1 MPTHSGT
8 LMLKKNLNINHKR
21 HPIIQMNPSA
31 TVVPKKADAFVHPSK
46 GQDAIGADLNS
57 TLQPTH
63 QPSVFAQFL
72 SDVLSQGCQTTDWD
86 FGEVW
91 VPHEKSDT
99 LVCSSV
105 AYGQDS
111 AHIQSFRQ
119 ESLGFEFKL
128 GEGLPGRVWDS
139 RKPEWIEDITA
150 LTKETYARWQIA
162 QQANLR
168 TALAIPIIMTETVQA
183 VLVFYS
189 CVIRPEDPQLMAMMP
204 AMLHLGLT
212 LQHQE
217 SAQSLQSSEQKY
229 HDLIATVKEVIFQ
242 IDRQGQWSILNPA
255 WRSITSFSVDE
266 SLGQPLINYIHP
278 EDRPQTEAI
287 LAALMRGEMTGNTA
301 TVKLLTKQGD
311 FRQVELHTYPIIE
324 TEVMGI
330 AGTINDI
337 TERLEAE
344 SALKQQIE
352 KEKLIGAISLQIR
365 QSLVLQESLDI
376 TVLEVRKFL
385 KTDRVLVY
393 RFDDKVTW
401 DGTVVAESVG
411 PDLTVLL
418 GASVKDKCFGQ
429 EQAQRYLEGQTTV
442 VDNIYTANLDT
453 CYTQFLANLQ
463 VVATLIV
470 PIVQGENL
478 WGLLVAHHCQGP
490 RLWQE
495 QEVSLLLQLSNQ
507 VAIAVHQAQLYEQ
520 SQREIAERQAIE
532 RTLRESETTL
542 RALHEVTASRHLSF
556 TESIQ
561 ELLAMGRQQ
570 FNLEIGTLAKID
582 GEQYQVIASQL
593 SDNITTQGTIYQLK
607 QQFCAEVITLNRP
620 IYIIKVGGTRW
631 HNHPCYQAF
640 KYEAYI
646 GVPVIVNGE
655 VYGTLSFASRHA
667 IDATFK
673 AVDKELLRLMAQW
686 MGGAL
691 EREQTAI
698 ELAQARDEA
707 VAGTQAKGNF
717 LATMSHEIRT
727 PMNAVIG
734 MTGIL
739 LDTQLS
745 NEQRDF
751 VETIRNS
758 GDALLTIINDI
769 LDFSK
774 IESGKLELEAAPFR
788 LRNCVEESL
797 DLLAPKA
804 TEKSLE
810 LAYQIEATLP
820 RTIVGDITRLRQI
833 LVNLLGNA
841 IKFTE
846 TGEVVIE
853 VKAGQSDTSNRENC
867 HELHFS
873 VRDTGIGIPPE
884 KMNRL
889 FKAFSQVDSSV
900 TRQYGGTGLGL
911 VICKQLTEQMGGQ
924 MWVDSEVGVGT
935 TFHFTIAVPAA
946 HTEDDELDLDHSLLA
961 GKRLLI
967 VDDNLTNCKVLNIQA
982 KTWGMISTTVNSGKA
997 ALALLSREPVFDLA
1011 VLDMQMPHMDG
1022 VSLAQEI
1029 HQLPNYQDLPMVML
1043 TSIGRGELPQV
1054 SVEQE
1059 FKALLHKP
1067 VKHIQLFNALN
1078 TLLGGQ
1084 RVAIHKAHPKRVELD
1099 AHQGNKH
1106 PLRILLAEDNSIN
1119 QKLAIQQLKRIGYRA
1134 DIVSN
1139 GLESIEALER
1149 QTYDVVLMDMQ
1160 MPEMDGITAS
1170 QKIRQLL
1177 PPQRQPRIIAMTANA
1192 MQEDQERCIKAGMD
1206 GYISKPV
1213 DLEKLA
1219 LALEQCPKRQI
1230 EETLSAS
1237 ATAANSNNEP
1247 KPIAQSATKAN
1258 TPKKRK
1264 STSHKSEKDKNAQPH
1279 VILPAIDIDGLQ
1291 QTLEIIGGNT
1301 SENIQEI
1308 ISLYMQ
1314 ESPNLIKCMKNALK
1328 TGAIEDLEYAGHTLK
1343 SSSQMIG
1350 ALQFSKLCA
1359 QLEMAGRH
1367 NTIDALDADEILT
1380 SINQQ
1385 FSAIKKELKA
1395 LITHKV

>member
-1 MPTHSGT
+1 
-8 LMLKKNLNINHKR
+8 
-21 HPIIQMNPSA
+21 MNPSA
-31 TVVPKKADAFVHPSK
+31 TGLREKADSFAHPPKS
-46 GQDAIGADLNS
+46 QRASGAAPNS
-57 TLQPTH
+57 MSQLTNP
-63 QPSVFAQFL
+63 PSVFAQFL

-91 VPHEKSDT
+91 VSHGNSET

-105 AYGQDS
+105 SYGQD
-111 AHIQSFRQ
+111 ATHIQSFRQ
-119 ESLGFEFKL
+119 KSLGFQFKP

-139 RKPEWIEDITA
+139 QKPEWIEDIST
-150 LTKETYARWQIA
+150 LTEETYLRSEIA
-162 QQANLR
+162 KQANLR
-168 TALAIPIIMTETVQA
+168 TALAIPIIMAEAVQA

-189 CVIRPEDPQLMAMMP
+189 CSVRGEDAQLMAMMP

-212 LQHQE
+212 LQHQQ

-242 IDRQGQWSILNPA
+242 IDRQGQWRILNPA
-255 WRSITSFSVDE
+255 WRAITSFSVDE

-278 EDRPQTEAI
+278 EDRPQTDAI

-311 FRQVELHTYPIIE
+311 FRQVELHTYPIVE
-324 TEVMGI
+324 TDVMGI

-352 KEKLIGAISLQIR
+352 KEKLIGSISLQIR
-365 QSLVLQESLDI
+365 QSLILQESLDI

-418 GASVKDKCFGQ
+418 GASVKDRCFGQ
-429 EQAQRYLEGQTTV
+429 EQAQRYLDGKTTV
-442 VDNIYTANLDT
+442 VDNIYTANLNT

-463 VVATLIV
+463 VVAKLIV
-470 PIVQGENL
+470 PIVRGDDL

-495 QEVSLLLQLSNQ
+495 QEVSLLLQLANQ

-532 RTLRESETTL
+532 CTLRESETTL
-542 RALHEVTASRHLSF
+542 RALHEITASRHLSF

-570 FNLEIGTLAKID
+570 FSLEIGTLAKID
-582 GEQYQVIASQL
+582 GERYEVIASQL
-593 SDNITTQGTIYQLK
+593 SGNITTQGTIYQLK
-607 QQFCAEVITLNRP
+607 QQFCAEVIQFNRP
-620 IYIIKVGGTRW
+620 IYITQVGSTRW
-631 HNHPCYQAF
+631 HRHPCYQAF
-640 KYEAYI
+640 RYEAYI

-707 VAGTQAKGNF
+707 VAGTQAKGDF

-745 NEQRDF
+745 DEQRDF
-751 VETIRNS
+751 VETIRSS

-788 LRNCVEESL
+788 LRNCVEEAL

-804 TEKSLE
+804 AEKSLE
-810 LAYQIEATLP
+810 LAYQIEPTLP
-820 RTIVGDITRLRQI
+820 CTIVGDITRLRQI

-853 VKAGQSDTSNRENC
+853 VKAKQSDTLDPEKR
-867 HELHFS
+867 HEIHFS
-873 VRDTGIGIPPE
+873 VKDTGIGIPPE

-924 MWVDSEVGVGT
+924 MWVDSEVGIGT
-935 TFHFTIAVPAA
+935 IFHFTITVPAA
-946 HTEDDELDLDHSLLA
+946 HIEDDELDLDHSLLA

-982 KTWGMISTTVNSGKA
+982 KTWGMIPTTANSGEA
-997 ALALLSREPVFDLA
+997 ALALLSQEPVFDLA

-1029 HQLPNYQDLPMVML
+1029 HQLPSYQDLPMVML
-1043 TSIGRGELPQV
+1043 TSIGKGELSQV
-1054 SVEQE
+1054 NVEQE

-1084 RVAIHKAHPKRVELD
+1084 RVAVHKAHPKHVELD
-1099 AHQGNKH
+1099 AHQGDKH

-1139 GLESIEALER
+1139 GLEAIEALER
-1149 QTYDVVLMDMQ
+1149 QAYDVVLMDMQ

-1170 QKIRQLL
+1170 QEIRQLL
-1177 PPQRQPRIIAMTANA
+1177 PPQQQPRIIAMTANA
-1192 MQEDQERCIKAGMD
+1192 MQEDQERCLKAGMD
-1206 GYISKPV
+1206 DYISKPV

-1219 LALEQCPKRQI
+1219 FALKQCPGQHP
-1230 EETLSAS
+1230 EETAQEL
-1237 ATAANSNNEP
+1237 ATAANRENET
-1247 KPIAQSATKAN
+1247 KSVVSSVTKAS

-1264 STSHKSEKDKNAQPH
+1264 SIAANKPKKGKNTRYS

-1301 SENIQEI
+1301 TENIQEI
-1308 ISLYMQ
+1308 ITMYMQ
-1314 ESPNLIKCMKNALK
+1314 ESPNLVQRMVDALQ
-1328 TGAIEDLEYAGHTLK
+1328 TGSIEDLEFAGHTLK

-1350 ALQFSKLCA
+1350 ALQFSQLCA
-1359 QLEMAGRH
+1359 HLEMVGRQ
-1367 NTIDALDADEILT
+1367 NTLDTLDTDETLV

-1385 FSAIKKELKA
+1385 FSAIEKELKA
-1395 LITHKV
+1395 LLAHKE